1 MTQDFKL
8 TVIMSNYNQAH
19 LIGGAIDSFLSQK
32 TDFPVQ
38 LIITDDHSTKDNSVE
53 IIRGYEQKHPEKIR
67 VLYNQENGRYL
78 KNILR
83 AKSITKTPYF
93 TLLDADDYWTDD
105 HYLQKAV
112 DFLEKNQD
120 YAIYNA
126 NVLALY
132 EDGHSV
138 PYIKT
143 HLQSADF
150 SIDDFINDKIIFSQ
164 TTGMVFRNCIYINGI
179 PDIVKNA
186 VGTISERSFEG
197 DADRY
202 IMHLKYGKAHFV
214 NEISGVYRILSTGIW
229 AGMNTFEKCAIQAQ
243 SYLDYDIY
251 FDKKYHAF
259 FMNKVWNEIKR
270 CISCL
275 YEVSTNQDLALREE
289 AKEKFA
295 NCLLACMAE
304 REVLDMNR
312 ASKKKIKFKYKL
324 FLFLYNLLGKKLR
337 RKGLI

>member
-1 MTQDFKL
+1 
-8 TVIMSNYNQAH
+8 
-19 LIGGAIDSFLSQK
+19 
-32 TDFPVQ
+32 
-38 LIITDDHSTKDNSVE
+38 
-53 IIRGYEQKHPEKIR
+53 
-67 VLYNQENGRYL
+67 
-78 KNILR
+78 
-83 AKSITKTPYF
+83 
-93 TLLDADDYWTDD
+93 
-105 HYLQKAV
+105 
-112 DFLEKNQD
+112 
-120 YAIYNA
+120 
-126 NVLALY
+126 
-132 EDGHSV
+132 
-138 PYIKT
+138 
-143 HLQSADF
+143 
-150 SIDDFINDKIIFSQ
+150 
-164 TTGMVFRNCIYINGI
+164 MVFRNCIYINGI